1 MIVTGGSN
9 VYSTE
14 VEQAVLRLDGVS
26 MCAVVGLPDDK
37 WGERVVAVVV
47 SEPGAD
53 LSEQR
58 VVAHCRA
65 LIAGYKVPKQVRFA
79 TSLPLT
85 ASNKVL
91 KRALREELLRNPMSR
106 G

>member
-1 MIVTGGSN
+1 

-14 VEQAVLRLDGVS
+14 VEQAVLQLDGVS
-26 MCAVVGLPDDK
+26 MCAVVGMPDDK

-47 SEPGAD
+47 PEPGVD
-53 LSEQR
+53 LSEQD

-65 LIAGYKVPKQVRFA
+65 LIAGYKVPKQVHFTA
-79 TSLPLT
+79 SLPLT

-91 KRALREELLRNPMSR
+91 KRALREDLSRNPMSR
-106 G
+106 R